1 MKAIDKYLAGW
12 AEEESRAA
20 AKLPYS
26 GHVLVIPSFAE
37 GDGVLA
43 TLDSVPTGTR
53 GDVLTILVVNEPVR
67 ASTEQMESNRR
78 TLEALEKRYGSGTP
92 ISGFA
97 HLRLREHPRG
107 WLVTIDRR
115 GARALPEQ
123 QGVGLA
129 RKIGFDLAFAVAVQG
144 KGPIA
149 YLHGTD
155 ADVVLPE
162 DYFAAADRPNDDAD
176 TLIHPF
182 VHRVEADVGG
192 AIWAYEASL
201 RYYVLGLRYA
211 GSRYAFHTIGSLISM
226 TPYAYAAVRGVPR
239 RSGAEDF
246 YLLNKLRKVGAVHS
260 LGSKP
265 VVLSGRASMRV
276 PFGTGPAI
284 ARIMNDAEAS
294 RNLPVYHPAAFD
306 HLREALVKQP
316 ELDAFQTLKLVHAL
330 RDSRYPNLGL
340 HEALALAPFFQG
352 TPEDDLAS
360 VCIAMAAL
368 ERG

>member
-1 MKAIDKYLAGW
+1 MNAIDKYLAGY
-12 AEEESRAA
+12 AEDESRAA
-20 AKLPYS
+20 AELPDS
-26 GHVLVIPSFAE
+26 AHVLVIPSYAE
-37 GDGVLA
+37 GEGVFR
-43 TLDSVPTGTR
+43 TLDSVPKGTH
-53 GDVLTILVVNEPVR
+53 GDVLTILVVNEPVG
-67 ASTEQMESNRR
+67 ASTEQTESNRS
-78 TLEALEKRYGSGTP
+78 TFAGLDQRYGSGTTIP
-92 ISGFA
+92 GFA
-97 HLRLREHPRG
+97 HLRLHEHPRG

-115 GARALPEQ
+115 GDRALPEK

-129 RKIGFDLAFAVAVQG
+129 RKIGFDLAFAVAVRG
-144 KGPIA
+144 KGAIA

-162 DYFAAADRPNDDAD
+162 DYFAAADGTDDAD
-176 TLIHPF
+176 TLIYPF
-182 VHRVEADVGG
+182 VHAVESGVGE

-211 GSRYAFHTIGSLISM
+211 GSRYAFHTIGSLITV
-226 TPYAYAAVRGVPR
+226 TPYAYAAVRGVPK

-246 YLLNKLRKVGAVHS
+246 YLLNKLRKVGAVRS

-265 VVLSGRASMRV
+265 LLLSGRASTRV

-294 RNLPVYHPAAFD
+294 RNPRVYHPAAFD
-306 HLREALVKQP
+306 HLCEALAERP

-340 HEALALAPFFQG
+340 REALALAPFFTG
-352 TPEDDLAS
+352 TPGDDLDS
-360 VCIAMAAL
+360 VCRAMAAL